1 MKSMRDEFEE
11 KSKTLSESKLDQL
24 LDTPAFVS
32 ELATSEAA
40 DQHKASLFEFFNRRT
55 RCF

>member
-1 MKSMRDEFEE
+1 MRDEFEE